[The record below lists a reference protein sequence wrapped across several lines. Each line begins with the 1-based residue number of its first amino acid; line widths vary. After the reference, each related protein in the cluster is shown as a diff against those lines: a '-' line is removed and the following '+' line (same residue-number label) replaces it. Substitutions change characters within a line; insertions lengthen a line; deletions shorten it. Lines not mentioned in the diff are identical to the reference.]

1 MIAISIAALVGLF
14 LGVIVGFLLANSK
27 NQSLVTQ
34 IEVLKTAKEEQVRQA
49 LVAKQDLERH
59 YQTLLAE
66 KEKAGRDVL
75 VAQEKRHQEAIQAQ
89 QVRFDE
95 IMAKVSAQVRSATD
109 DMLKQRQ
116 REFAESSHTNLG
128 QILNPLRETIDKMKQ
143 TMADNTLKQTA
154 MGSEMK
160 VTIEQ
165 MMRQSEAARKSADEL
180 ARVFKHGS
188 KVQGDWG
195 ETVLNELLASQ
206 GLKQGIHYDVQS
218 SIRDAAGN
226 VVKSVSGSIMRPDVI
241 LHLDT
246 RREVIIDSKV
256 SLTAFMDYV
265 NAETEEER
273 ARALKVHVDSVW
285 SHVKEL
291 SAKDYSSYIQ
301 PPKVKMDYV
310 IMFVPHTGALWT
322 ALNVQPDLW
331 RHAMERNVFIA
342 DEQTLFAALRII
354 SLTWTQ
360 ISQIQNH
367 KQIYD
372 LANEMLDRVG
382 AFMKQYQMLGDALD
396 KAQKAYDGGTKKLQP
411 SGQSILQTCK
421 KLQTLGAKQSNR
433 YPIPQLEDI
442 DDVPPL
448 EMPQTEEK
456 V

>member
-1 MIAISIAALVGLF
+1 MIEFLIAGIVGLLVGV
-14 LGVIVGFLLANSK
+14 VIGFLVANGK
-27 NQSLVTQ
+27 KQALVTQ
-34 IEVLKTAKEEQVRQA
+34 VEVLKAAKEEQAKQA
-49 LVAKQDLERH
+49 LAAKQDVERH

-66 KEKAGRDVL
+66 KDKSCREAL
-75 VAQEKRHQEAIQAQ
+75 AAQEKRHQEAIQAQ

-143 TMADNTLKQTA
+143 TMADSTLKQTA
-154 MGSEMK
+154 MGGEMK

-165 MMRQSEAARKSADEL
+165 MMRQSEAARKSAEEL

-195 ETVLNELLASQ
+195 ETVLDELLTSQ

-218 SIRDAAGN
+218 SI
-226 VVKSVSGSIMRPDVI
+226 P
-241 LHLDT
+241 

-273 ARALKVHVDSVW
+273 ARALKAHVESIKA
-285 SHVKEL
+285 HVKEL

-331 RHAMERNVFIA
+331 RRAMERNVFIA

-372 LANEMLDRVG
+372 LANEMLERVG
-382 AFMKQYQMLGDALD
+382 AFMKQYQALGDALD

-442 DDVPPL
+442 DEVPPL
-448 EMPQTEEK
+448 EMAQTDEK
-456 V
+456 A

>member
-1 MIAISIAALVGLF
+1 
-14 LGVIVGFLLANSK
+14 
-27 NQSLVTQ
+27 
-34 IEVLKTAKEEQVRQA
+34 
-49 LVAKQDLERH
+49 
-59 YQTLLAE
+59 
-66 KEKAGRDVL
+66 
-75 VAQEKRHQEAIQAQ
+75 
-89 QVRFDE
+89 
-95 IMAKVSAQVRSATD
+95 
-109 DMLKQRQ
+109 MLKQRQ
-116 REFAESSHTNLG
+116 REVAESSHTNLG

-143 TMADNTLKQTA
+143 TMADSTLKQTA
-154 MGSEMK
+154 MGGEMK

-165 MMRQSEAARKSADEL
+165 MMRQSEAARKSAEEL

-195 ETVLNELLASQ
+195 ETVLDELLTSQ

-226 VVKSVSGSIMRPDVI
+226 VVKSSVTGSIMRPDVI

-273 ARALKVHVDSVW
+273 ARALKAHVESIKA
-285 SHVKEL
+285 HVKEL

-331 RHAMERNVFIA
+331 RRAMERNVFIA

-372 LANEMLDRVG
+372 LANEMLERVG
-382 AFMKQYQMLGDALD
+382 AFMKQYQALGDALD

-442 DDVPPL
+442 DEVPPL
-448 EMPQTEEK
+448 EMPQTDEK
-456 V
+456 A